1 MLIRH
6 MGAAIDHARLNQHYR
21 NMAHADPSY
30 ARFWRM
36 RCRVAIQATR
46 DALAS
51 LSMARAA

>member
-1 MLIRH
+1 MIIHH
-6 MGAAIDHARLNQHYR
+6 MGETIDHARLIQHYR
-21 NMAHADPSY
+21 HMARMDPSY
-30 ARFWRM
+30 ANFWRM